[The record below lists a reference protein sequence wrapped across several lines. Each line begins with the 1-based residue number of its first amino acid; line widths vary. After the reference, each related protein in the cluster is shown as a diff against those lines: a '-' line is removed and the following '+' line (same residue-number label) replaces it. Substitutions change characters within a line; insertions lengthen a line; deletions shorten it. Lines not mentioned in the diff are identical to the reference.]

1 MGPED
6 KLLAVLVLGMIML
19 FWLDIVM
26 KMQLRPTT
34 NRVRDSIAT
43 IAALVLPLILFLLS
57 FNELVW

>member
-6 KLLAVLVLGMIML
+6 KLFAVLILGMIML

-26 KMQLRPTT
+26 KMQSRPTT
-34 NRVRDSIAT
+34 NRVGDSIES
-43 IAALVLPLILFLLS
+43 IAALVLPLIVFLLS

>member
-6 KLLAVLVLGMIML
+6 KLLAVFVLGIVML
-19 FWLDIVM
+19 FWLYIVM
-26 KMQLRPTT
+26 KMQSRPTT

-43 IAALVLPLILFLLS
+43 IASLVLPLIVFLLA

>member
-6 KLLAVLVLGMIML
+6 KLLAVLVLGTIML

-26 KMQLRPTT
+26 KMPSRPTT

-43 IAALVLPLILFLLS
+43 IAALVLPLIVFLLS

>member
-26 KMQLRPTT
+26 KMHSHHTT

-43 IAALVLPLILFLLS
+43 IAALVLPLIVFLLS
-57 FNELVW
+57 FNKLVW